1 MVMRNITCTP
11 LAVVGT
17 TPRSEPALMLT

>member
-1 MVMRNITCTP
+1 MRNITCTP